1 MYKKN
6 VNVKREVS
14 GVEERKVVSLE
25 ERIPKLKQRRIKKA
39 NRRAIMLLSLFFLL
53 LVLVLYFLSPL
64 SNVSTVKVKGNDY
77 VTNEMVV
84 KSSGVTSET
93 SIWKIDKDEIAA
105 KLKEIPYIKDA
116 SVELVLPNTVRIT
129 VDEYRQL
136 GYVVKNSS
144 YLPVLESGKMIEPM
158 KKEDVNL
165 SAPLLFGYEEGRAF
179 ESMAEALAKL
189 PEEIVNSISEI
200 HYTPTETDG
209 YHTTLYMNDGFE
221 VSATSKTLAKKL
233 VHYPSIVSQITEG
246 AKGVIDLEVG
256 SYFRAYDTEGT
267 AAEDETEAA
276 EEGE

>member
-1 MYKKN
+1 M
-6 VNVKREVS
+6 
-14 GVEERKVVSLE
+14 EERKVVSLE

-93 SIWKIDKDEIAA
+93 SIWKIDKDEIAE

-136 GYVVKNSS
+136 GYVVKSSS

-209 YHTTLYMNDGFE
+209 YHATLYMNDGFE

-256 SYFRAYDTEGT
+256 SYFRAYDTEGNG
-267 AAEDETEAA
+267 AEDDAEAA